1 MALKQYTG
9 EGTHT
14 HTQGKSEEA
23 KSACIQMKQQKG
35 WIPCSF
41 VSSFTFKGQP
51 LKSQYD
57 RKSQLTADRVDL

>member
-9 EGTHT
+9 EGT

-41 VSSFTFKGQP
+41 ISPLLLKGQP